1 MGLFLQ
7 QLQLLQQLYK
17 LHYDL
22 LIVYQTFSKL
32 ITSASVS
39 SCQVRL
45 LMVKLVC
52 NSSVTSGFNAL
63 YQWVVGCNQ
72 TFDLR
77 WLFSI
82 VNSGN
87 DYYLTLLS
95 NPGISHHQAVRNQ
108 GQIGPKMANFLDKL
122 TVFAFVGNPTVGLG
136 QGTQPFRY
144 FRSHCAYFYELRP
157 PMSSRCIYFF
167 TLLLFCFRTQS
178 LLSILIQETKSLQ

>member
-63 YQWVVGCNQ
+63 YQ
-72 TFDLR
+72 
-77 WLFSI
+77 
-82 VNSGN
+82 
-87 DYYLTLLS
+87 
-95 NPGISHHQAVRNQ
+95 
-108 GQIGPKMANFLDKL
+108 
-122 TVFAFVGNPTVGLG
+122 
-136 QGTQPFRY
+136 
-144 FRSHCAYFYELRP
+144 
-157 PMSSRCIYFF
+157 
-167 TLLLFCFRTQS
+167 
-178 LLSILIQETKSLQ
+178 